1 MTKETI
7 LGATTGTAGL
17 TFPWWN
23 DFVHVATGANQ
34 LLIAVL
40 GLTVLLLTARK
51 LWLENQM
58 ASRKLRDLDRE
69 Q

>member
-1 MTKETI
+1 MRDTTI
-7 LGATTGTAGL
+7 GATTGTAGL
-17 TFPWWN
+17 TFPWWS

-40 GLTVLLLTARK
+40 GLIVLILTARK

-58 ASRKLRDLDRE
+58 ASRRLRDLDRE
-69 Q
+69 R